1 MPSNRLCDGAN
12 DMGFLTLIRLIRQ
25 YGLKKL
31 LFLRGYMN
39 GIIDSVYEAGSLRNV
54 DLDEDGKI
62 DGFTF
67 KMKNPVYNGYY
78 KVFELEVDSEKIPA
92 QDIEISSDN
101 KILRANQVSFQTP
114 LCLISG
120 QPSEITVYKSG
131 GLKAGKHKI
140 RSTMQLRNA
149 TSQYLQ
155 GEMEFTLR
163 S

>member
-1 MPSNRLCDGAN
+1 
-12 DMGFLTLIRLIRQ
+12 MGFLTLIRLIRQ
-25 YGLKKL
+25 FGLKKL

-39 GIIDSVYEAGSLRNV
+39 GIIGSVYEADSLRNV
-54 DLDEDGKI
+54 DLDEDGKT

-67 KMKNPVYNGYY
+67 KMKNPIYSGYY
-78 KVFELEVDSEKIPA
+78 KVFELEVDNKKIPA

-101 KILRANQVSFQTP
+101 KTLRANQVSFHTP
-114 LCLISG
+114 LCLIPG

-131 GLKAGKHKI
+131 GLKAGKHRI

-155 GEMEFTLR
+155 GEIKFIIR